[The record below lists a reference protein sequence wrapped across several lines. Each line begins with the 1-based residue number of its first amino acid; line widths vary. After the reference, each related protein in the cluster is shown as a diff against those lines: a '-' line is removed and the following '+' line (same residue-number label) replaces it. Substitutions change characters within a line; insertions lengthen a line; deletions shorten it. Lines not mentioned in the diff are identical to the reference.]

1 MYISRAVV
9 FISVLIFTV
18 NAQTIRL
25 PISRQRRA
33 DPMISAIQKRNAGLT
48 KRDPFLASLYN
59 DQGSQYL
66 VEVSVGTPA
75 QTFAVTL
82 DTGSADLWIP
92 GSSCPTSECPN
103 GVFNE
108 ASSSTFKNLNKL
120 FTLTYGIG
128 SVNGTYV
135 TDSVSIS
142 GGTVQNQQ
150 FGLASDTKQIL
161 TNPNTISA
169 SQIAN
174 TSNKNIKQLAA
185 TKDTSPKANGILG
198 LGFPKLTAASS
209 KGQGVYNPFVFNLAQ
224 QNLIADPIF
233 SIYTNSASKTGWV
246 GEIIFGGVD
255 ESKYTGNITY
265 MPVVSLSS
273 TKTSSSTNKKRALDV
288 ISGSNYYWMVNGQGV
303 SVQDSED
310 SSRNLDLKFSSPGA
324 FILDTGTTLT
334 YLPTA
339 MAQQVLV
346 AAVGANGYT
355 TDTSSGTYLV
365 DCQAVSTTTQFV
377 LDMSVSSAAD
387 AAPITLSV
395 PMSQLFIP
403 LDSTSIETATQCL
416 FGIAP
421 SDSVGV
427 GSNMYLI
434 GDSVLRSAYM
444 VFDMANNRVG
454 IATAVGA
461 TGSSVDGVSAP
472 LDSSALKA
480 TPSLYLTVVLLL
492 AVFTL

>member
-1 MYISRAVV
+1 M
-9 FISVLIFTV
+9 
-18 NAQTIRL
+18 
-25 PISRQRRA
+25 
-33 DPMISAIQKRNAGLT
+33 
-48 KRDPFLASLYN
+48 
-59 DQGSQYL
+59 
-66 VEVSVGTPA
+66 
-75 QTFAVTL
+75 
-82 DTGSADLWIP
+82 
-92 GSSCPTSECPN
+92 
-103 GVFNE
+103 
-108 ASSSTFKNLNKL
+108 
-120 FTLTYGIG
+120 TYGIG
-128 SVNGTYV
+128 SVNGTYA
-135 TDSVSIS
+135 TDTVSIS

-161 TNPNTISA
+161 TNPNTISV
-169 SQIAN
+169 SQKSS
-174 TSNKNIKQLAA
+174 TSDKHIKQLAA
-185 TKDTSPKANGILG
+185 TNSNPKANGILG

-246 GEIIFGGVD
+246 GELILGGVD
-255 ESKYTGNITY
+255 ESKFTGNITY

-273 TKTSSSTNKKRALDV
+273 TKSTTSKKSKRALDV

-303 SVQDSED
+303 SVNDSAD
-310 SSRNLDLKFSSPGA
+310 ASRNLDLKFSSPGA

-334 YLPTA
+334 YLPTS
-339 MAQQVLV
+339 MAQQVLL
-346 AAVGANGYT
+346 AAVGSNGYT

-365 DCQAVSTTTQFV
+365 DCNAASSTSQFV
-377 LDMSVSSAAD
+377 LDMSVSSASD

-403 LDSTSIETATQCL
+403 LDTTSIETATQCL

-427 GSNMYLI
+427 GTNMYLI

-472 LDSSALKA
+472 LESHA
-480 TPSLYLTVVLLL
+480 TRTQPCLWVFMALLL
-492 AVFTL
+492 SFFSL